1 MAKTGGEMPQL
12 RDYENGSIQT
22 TCTVFYRRVEYANP
36 TATKLLQL
44 WAYLDHQEIWYGLF
58 SRSSR
63 GCQDCRWLQ
72 NLESSKID
80 FERIMKTLIAYS
92 LVESR
97 QDMKSYSV
105 HPVVH
110 DWCAV
115 TIGGN
120 RVDPLMLALLVVGFA
135 VPDSDERKYWL
146 LQRRLIPHAERCMWQ
161 FHHLEAGRQ
170 WVTQR
175 AMMLF
180 INLVY
185 FLLIS
190 ASWPERRRC
199 ISEHWIERRKYRV
212 RSKHTSTLEIK
223 T

>member
-1 MAKTGGEMPQL
+1 
-12 RDYENGSIQT
+12 
-22 TCTVFYRRVEYANP
+22 
-36 TATKLLQL
+36 
-44 WAYLDHQEIWYGLF
+44 
-58 SRSSR
+58 
-63 GCQDCRWLQ
+63 
-72 NLESSKID
+72 
-80 FERIMKTLIAYS
+80 MKTLIAYS

-105 HPVVH
+105 HPAVH

-120 RVDPLMLALLVVGFA
+120 RVDLLMLALLVVGFA

-161 FHHLEAGRQ
+161 LHHLEAERQ

-180 INLVY
+180 IN
-185 FLLIS
+185 
-190 ASWPERRRC
+190 
-199 ISEHWIERRKYRV
+199 
-212 RSKHTSTLEIK
+212 
-223 T
+223 